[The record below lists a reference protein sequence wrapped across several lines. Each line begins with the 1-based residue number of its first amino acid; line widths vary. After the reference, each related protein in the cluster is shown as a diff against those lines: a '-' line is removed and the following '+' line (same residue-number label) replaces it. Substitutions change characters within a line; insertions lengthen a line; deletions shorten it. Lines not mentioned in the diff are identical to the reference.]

1 MTQAAVNQ
9 KHQAVLDASTPFVL
23 ILLGAPGSGKGTLA
37 SILSE
42 HLQVPHIS
50 TGDLFRENIR
60 EQTPIGNQ
68 AKKFINHGNLVPD
81 EVVLEMFFAR
91 LKGPDCS
98 KGVILDG
105 VPRTT
110 SQAEMLGKKLEASH
124 RFLTFVLDTDELL
137 LIERICGRLVC
148 QECGKSYHKKY
159 NPPEKSACDDC
170 DGGLIQ
176 RPDDTKETLLKRL
189 EIYQSETEPL
199 INYYKKRPGKIHT
212 VNGGQT
218 KDKVFKEILL
228 SLDNKSHI

>member
-1 MTQAAVNQ
+1 MTGIAVNQ
-9 KHQAVLDASTPFVL
+9 KHRALPEVATPFVL

-37 SILSE
+37 SILSD

-60 EQTPIGNQ
+60 EHTPIGKEAQ
-68 AKKFINHGNLVPD
+68 KFINHGNLVPD
-81 EVVLEMFFAR
+81 EVVLEMFFKR
-91 LKGPDCS
+91 LKDPDCS

-110 SQAEMLGKKLEASH
+110 AQAETLDKKLGSTH
-124 RFLTFVLDTDELL
+124 KFLTFVLDTNEPL

-159 NPPEKSACDDC
+159 NPPEDELCGTCNGS
-170 DGGLIQ
+170 LFQ
-176 RPDDTKETLLKRL
+176 RPDDTKETLLNRL

-199 INYYKKRPGKIHT
+199 IKYYKKRPGDLFT
-212 VNGGQT
+212 VNGGQE
-218 KDKVFKEILL
+218 KNKVFKDILSAL
-228 SLDNKSHI
+228 KNN